1 MNINIPFRGRLKP
14 APVVLGL
21 LAAGLLAAGCGGGS
35 GETSKTLAGTLQDQ
49 NGAPLVGYRVLFDNN
64 SQLATTT
71 AGGGLFRIVVPNGN
85 VTGQDTIYIYNA
97 AGTLEDIEPLP
108 SPFTSIRVFHATIPS
123 AGPPPVPGI

>member
-1 MNINIPFRGRLKP
+1 MTINTRFIGRFKGTPIALS
-14 APVVLGL
+14 L

-49 NGAPLVGYRVLFDNN
+49 NGAPLAGYRVLFDNN

-108 SPFTSIRVFHATIPS
+108 NPFTSIRVFRATIPS
-123 AGPPPVPGI
+123 AGPPTPPGV